1 MFFNL
6 SSYHIVTTLRMVRIQ
21 ARLMDAQIL
30 NVGQDFVVRIQNMI
44 FEKILGRKEYF
55 LIRWI
60 LFMMILMMLKRL
72 IYLFYKLWVVSVKL
86 YLIFEEWALKTSVLL
101 CDFTYIIRIITQDMC
116 VYMGGIY
123 ILLEYPPSIF
133 GTIIT

>member
-6 SSYHIVTTLRMVRIQ
+6 SSYPTVTTLRMARIQ

-30 NVGQDFVVRIQNMI
+30 NVGQDFVVRTQNMI

-60 LFMMILMMLKRL
+60 LFMIILMMLKRL

-123 ILLEYPPSIF
+123 SFYLNILLLFLAP
-133 GTIIT
+133 

>member
-1 MFFNL
+1 MFFNI
-6 SSYHIVTTLRMVRIQ
+6 SSYPTVTTLRMARIQ

-30 NVGQDFVVRIQNMI
+30 NVGQDFVVRTQNMI

-60 LFMMILMMLKRL
+60 LFMIILMMLKRL

-86 YLIFEEWALKTSVLL
+86 YLIFEEWALKTSVLP

-123 ILLEYPPSIF
+123 SFYLNILLLFLAP
-133 GTIIT
+133 